1 MLRAP
6 LSLSSTYG
14 CNLLS
19 RLPGEAAEL
28 LAWPPT
34 VCRQTTSWG
43 YYALWDIVHPKM
55 NISTYFLPFVS
66 FQTIVEHKQR
76 LWLSGSKKHQRRT
89 MKVVQ
94 VFRSHM
100 SYLWR
105 LFFFFIIL
113 IDRPWLLF
121 TFIVYNWKKE
131 QGRKQV
137 GLERLESKLMMT
149 DIPLFDE
156 LSLKK
161 RLFSQHSS
169 FDSLSAKSRISFTW
183 WHLKNFVTLYHS
195 DWMTPVWTDLG
206 QAVHF

>member
-28 LAWPPT
+28 LAWLPT

-43 YYALWDIVHPKM
+43 YYALWDIVHPKIY
-55 NISTYFLPFVS
+55 ISTYFLPFVS

-76 LWLSGSKKHQRRT
+76 LAVRFKKAPKKNHESSPSLQKPYVIFVT
-89 MKVVQ
+89 I
-94 VFRSHM
+94 
-100 SYLWR
+100 
-105 LFFFFIIL
+105 FFFFIIL

-131 QGRKQV
+131 QGRRKQV

-161 RLFSQHSS
+161 DCFHSIQVLIHS
-169 FDSLSAKSRISFTW
+169 V
-183 WHLKNFVTLYHS
+183 LKAESVLP
-195 DWMTPVWTDLG
+195 DG
-206 QAVHF
+206 I

>member
-105 LFFFFIIL
+105 FFFFLSFWL
-113 IDRPWLLF
+113 IDLGCCSLSLF
-121 TFIVYNWKKE
+121 TIE
-131 QGRKQV
+131 RKNRA
-137 GLERLESKLMMT
+137 EESK
-149 DIPLFDE
+149 
-156 LSLKK
+156 
-161 RLFSQHSS
+161 
-169 FDSLSAKSRISFTW
+169 W
-183 WHLKNFVTLYHS
+183 
-195 DWMTPVWTDLG
+195 VWNDLR
-206 QAVHF
+206 VS